1 MLVKKY
7 HLLLLLLFSI
17 LFINCNPRG
26 KSVDPAA
33 ENDQYYIECKIN
45 GELKKFNFDLRS
57 VRYLE
62 SDGREIGINGKIKKM
77 EKEVVPSFGIQIGSY
92 QSGIQLTTGTYSTS
106 VKPVFLLADYANG
119 SVFQYGSMTDQDFT
133 VVVSQLN
140 KTYVKGTFAGK
151 LKDRVNGGFITV
163 TEGKFYVNHCVSNC

>member
-1 MLVKKY
+1 MLNKKY
-7 HLLLLLLFSI
+7 HLLSLLLFSL

-33 ENDQYYIECKIN
+33 KDEQYYLECKIN
-45 GELKKFNFDLRS
+45 GELKQFNFDLRS

-62 SDGREIGINGKIKKM
+62 SDGLEIDFSGNIKKM

-92 QSGIQLTTGTYSTS
+92 QSGIQLATGTYSTS

-119 SVFQYGSMTDQDFT
+119 YVFQYGSMTDQDFT
-133 VVVSQLN
+133 VIVTQLN
-140 KTYVKGTFAGK
+140 KTYAKGTFAGK
-151 LKDRVNGGFITV
+151 LKDRINGGFITV
-163 TEGKFYVNHCVSNC
+163 TERGEVLC